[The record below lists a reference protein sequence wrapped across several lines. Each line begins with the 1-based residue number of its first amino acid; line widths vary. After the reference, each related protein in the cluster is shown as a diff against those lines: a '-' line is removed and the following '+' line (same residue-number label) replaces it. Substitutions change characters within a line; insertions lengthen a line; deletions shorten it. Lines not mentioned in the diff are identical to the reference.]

1 MRKKGWCKGND
12 TERKNSDAQA
22 DCAEQRPQTA
32 GMEAEGRGVGGVK
45 YLVVV
50 RYMLKGW
57 TDFRTITREFNDKSA
72 ADSYAR
78 EMYEE
83 PAQEITVLVYELIES
98 LN

>member
-1 MRKKGWCKGND
+1 
-12 TERKNSDAQA
+12 
-22 DCAEQRPQTA
+22 
-32 GMEAEGRGVGGVK
+32 MEAEERGFSGVK

-57 TDFRTITREFNDKSA
+57 TDFRTITRDFNDKSA
-72 ADSYAR
+72 ADAYAR